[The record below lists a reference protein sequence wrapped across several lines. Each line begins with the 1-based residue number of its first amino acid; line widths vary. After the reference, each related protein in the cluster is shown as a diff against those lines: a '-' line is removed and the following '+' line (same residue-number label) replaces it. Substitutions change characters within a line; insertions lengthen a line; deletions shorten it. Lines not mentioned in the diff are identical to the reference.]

1 MPVKFVAEVS
11 SNHNKDFERSKEFIR
26 VAASIGCQ
34 AVKFQLFK
42 IDTLFSPEVLTKSK
56 SHRER
61 KAWELPGDFI
71 PKLAAFSHQLNLEF
85 ACTPFYLEAV
95 DELEPYIDF
104 YKISSYELLW
114 QDLLRKTALTHKP
127 IVLSTGM
134 ATLDEISD
142 AVSVIS
148 NTGNT
153 KLTLLHCISGY
164 PTPPEEA
171 NLKSIQ
177 TLRSY
182 FKYPVGWSDHTVQ
195 PAVIHRAIHHWG
207 AELIEF
213 HLDLEGKGEEYKTG
227 HCWLPSEIE
236 AVIQS
241 TNLALSADG
250 DGEKI
255 PSPSE
260 KTDRDWRAD
269 PSDGLRPLKHIRKN
283 YTP

>member
-1 MPVKFVAEVS
+1 MPVKFIAEVS
-11 SNHNKDFERSKEFIR
+11 SNHNKDLERSKEFIR

-34 AVKFQLFK
+34 AAKFQLFK
-42 IDTLFSPEVLTKSK
+42 IDNLFSPEVLAKSK

-61 KAWELPGDFI
+61 KAWELPLDFI
-71 PKLAAFSHQLNLEF
+71 PKLAELSHQLNLEF
-85 ACTPFYLEAV
+85 ACTPFYLKAV
-95 DELEPYIDF
+95 DELNPYVDF
-104 YKISSYELLW
+104 YKIASYELLW
-114 QDLLRKTALTHKP
+114 HDLLRKTALTNKP

-134 ATLDEISD
+134 ATMDEITN
-142 AVSVIS
+142 AVSVILD
-148 NTGNT
+148 TGNT

-164 PTPPEEA
+164 PTPAEEA

-177 TLRSY
+177 TLRSH
-182 FKYPVGWSDHTVQ
+182 FNCSVGWSDHTTQ
-195 PAVIHRAIHHWG
+195 PAVIYRAIHHWG
-207 AELIEF
+207 AEVVEF
-213 HLDLEGKGEEYKTG
+213 HLDLDGKGEEYKSG

-250 DGEKI
+250 DGEKN

-269 PSDGLRPLKHIRKN
+269 PSDGLRPLKHVRKN
-283 YTP
+283 FTP